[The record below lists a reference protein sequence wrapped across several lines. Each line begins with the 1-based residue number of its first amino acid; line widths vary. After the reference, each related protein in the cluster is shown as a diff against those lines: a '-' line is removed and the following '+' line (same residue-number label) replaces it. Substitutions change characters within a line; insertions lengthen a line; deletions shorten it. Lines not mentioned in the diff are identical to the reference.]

1 MVASPCRLE
10 YFPSSAA
17 SRSVRPV
24 APLQRKI
31 FARRPKNIYVHL
43 SIIFSLLI
51 LIKCCR
57 ISVITR
63 LCSVL
68 SPAAA
73 AALLLRGAGSRML
86 PLTEARYLHIDIDGC
101 KRVDYLPLDR
111 VQGVQIMVGRSGLM
125 SCEAPALPAPL
136 PAGGR
141 AQAVPLPVVPQHA
154 VSLLSLNQKILY
166 V

>member
-24 APLQRKI
+24 APLHRKI
-31 FARRPKNIYVHL
+31 FARRPKNIFVHL

-68 SPAAA
+68 SPAAV

-86 PLTEARYLHIDIDGC
+86 PLTEARYLHGDLDGC
-101 KRVDYLPLDR
+101 SRVDYLDIYLLIGSR
-111 VQGVQIMVGRSGLM
+111 VSR
-125 SCEAPALPAPL
+125 
-136 PAGGR
+136 
-141 AQAVPLPVVPQHA
+141 
-154 VSLLSLNQKILY
+154 
-166 V
+166 

>member
-1 MVASPCRLE
+1 MSSLHSLEVSLLSRPLSLLLPSLRPELPVCSLASSMVASPCRLE

-17 SRSVRPV
+17 SRSVKPV
-24 APLQRKI
+24 AP
-31 FARRPKNIYVHL
+31 L

-68 SPAAA
+68 SPAAV

-86 PLTEARYLHIDIDGC
+86 PLTEARYLLIGS
-101 KRVDYLPLDR
+101 RVSR
-111 VQGVQIMVGRSGLM
+111 
-125 SCEAPALPAPL
+125 
-136 PAGGR
+136 
-141 AQAVPLPVVPQHA
+141 
-154 VSLLSLNQKILY
+154 
-166 V
+166 